1 MSNKKNKN
9 NPFNKIILILMLL
22 SSLFSGYLHTSIP
35 VFFFALI
42 ILGIY
47 LFQIKFT
54 VSQILVICIFFIYL
68 IVVLINSTEVLSTLS
83 NLKWFYGILVFL
95 IILKAR
101 DVKSYLFYC
110 LSSHK
115 LFLFF
120 LFIIIFETILVNLF
134 ITPELV
140 YGGAHKG
147 STIEILSLS
156 YNRPL
161 GGLGNSSA
169 TSTFI
174 IAWYYTIQKEIKK
187 NKNFIFLFYSLLIIL
202 IMSGTGFIL
211 YFIGLILNYLN
222 NFRGNLRIKFSTLV
236 LTMLIF
242 PTFFYLISNSLNQKL
257 SINYYKNTIEYK
269 FSLINRNEILN
280 NLDPVNYNF
289 ENILGY
295 TVSSDVPLNAGDFG
309 WLNLFYSQGILG
321 FIIFFLIIFVF
332 SNGLK
337 KNRLAIIILFFGSF
351 HYSAIFLA
359 AGQMLLSKSI
369 MNDK

>member
-68 IVVLINSTEVLSTLS
+68 IVILINSTEVLSSLS
-83 NLKWFYGILVFL
+83 NLKWFYG
-95 IILKAR
+95 
-101 DVKSYLFYC
+101 
-110 LSSHK
+110 
-115 LFLFF
+115 
-120 LFIIIFETILVNLF
+120 
-134 ITPELV
+134 
-140 YGGAHKG
+140 
-147 STIEILSLS
+147 
-156 YNRPL
+156 
-161 GGLGNSSA
+161 
-169 TSTFI
+169 
-174 IAWYYTIQKEIKK
+174 
-187 NKNFIFLFYSLLIIL
+187 
-202 IMSGTGFIL
+202 
-211 YFIGLILNYLN
+211 
-222 NFRGNLRIKFSTLV
+222 
-236 LTMLIF
+236 MLIF

-257 SINYYKNTIEYK
+257 SIDYYKNTIEYK
-269 FSLINRNEILN
+269 FSLINRNEIFN
-280 NLDPVNYNF
+280 NLDPLNYNF

-321 FIIFFLIIFVF
+321 FIVFFLIIFVF

-359 AGQMLLSKSI
+359 AGQILLSKSI